1 MPAVSQQQQ
10 KLFGLA
16 LAVKRGEVS
25 RSEASDEV
33 LNIVDSMSEK
43 DIKDFAETSHSG
55 LPTKVEAR
63 LRETLRELMREMV
76 IEEAELPNAPIPS
89 GIKTKLMQ
97 AIDKIKDTNLN
108 YNQKLQVIGKVVDS
122 LGIDKKEL
130 SKMSSK
136 LKTTLESIN
145 EEDPCWKGYQQIGM
159 KKKNGKEVPNCV
171 PESVNEGKKVFRV
184 NPQIGKAKY
193 SISSHDGVKKH
204 KDGSDFFD
212 IETFKNKVDLEKAI
226 KKYTSQ
232 GFQMESVNEIQYKDA
247 VAKFNDELI
256 KHPMVKKAA
265 QHYKKTPAE
274 IVKVLQQRLS
284 TKGNRGG
291 DTKEVSIDFKDTD
304 SGITIKH
311 KMKFNE
317 SVNEDTKKRF
327 DVDFYK
333 NSITSGTSHEEIIRG
348 DKFSDV
354 VSQATKV
361 AKSKGMDYV
370 EFYYKD
376 AFIGSIA
383 KKNNY
388 TFKKGRYSDK
398 SPLSVNEAS
407 YDLGNQEYTS
417 KKLTPTQIFDL
428 AYAYANVSGKGNPM
442 YGNKMEKMIKVANDL
457 AKLTGTKQMDTK
469 SRGSEPALILFLLK
483 NKLVT
488 QDEYIK
494 LYKNLSQK
502 HISVAKALKN
512 ADPASRMI
520 GGAAAR
526 QAHKDM
532 RGEFEESVNEDFKA
546 VVGKTVFSDGKGKVF
561 FGYYKED
568 DSAYFVDYKTWANL
582 GMKDVSKGST
592 NKDKVLAAI
601 LRNQKQFNKKVE
613 YNMWHK
619 KNNPTFEQS
628 MDYFMKNGF
637 VGNINKGGIK
647 VE

>member
-212 IETFKNKVDLEKAI
+212 IEIFKNKVDLEKAI

-417 KKLTPTQIFDL
+417 KKLTPTQILDL

-488 QDEYIK
+488 QDEYVK